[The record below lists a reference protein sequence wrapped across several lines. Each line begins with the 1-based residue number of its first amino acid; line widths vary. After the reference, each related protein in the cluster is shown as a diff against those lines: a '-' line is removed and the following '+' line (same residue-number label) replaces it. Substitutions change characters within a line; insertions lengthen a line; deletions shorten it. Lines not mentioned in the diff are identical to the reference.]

1 MSSSATTQP
10 VRILVADEH
19 PILRDGLR
27 WLLEARPGHAIVGE
41 SAGGPAVVALVRG
54 LEPDILLLR
63 AAEIDDP
70 ALDTLEQ
77 IAALGLSV
85 RTIVLTPSLRHERVV
100 EAVRRGAR
108 GVISTQTAADVLF
121 ETIDFVIKG
130 GIWIGMRPAPGP
142 DVPAN
147 PREVAKACLPPN
159 AFGLTPREIEILR
172 AVVNGETNK
181 RIANRCSISE
191 NTVKRHVMH
200 LFDKVGASNRVEL
213 ALFAQHHELTQGV

>member
-1 MSSSATTQP
+1 MNSSATTQP

-27 WLLEARPGHAIVGE
+27 RLLEARPGHAIAGE
-41 SAGGPAVVALVRG
+41 SAGGPAVIALVRD

-63 AAEIDDP
+63 AAEIDGP

-77 IAALGLSV
+77 VAALGLSV

-108 GVISTQTAADVLF
+108 GVISTHTAADVLF
-121 ETIDFVIKG
+121 ETIDFVMKG
-130 GIWIGMRPAPGP
+130 GVWIGMRPAPGP
-142 DVPAN
+142 DGSTN
-147 PREVAKACLPPN
+147 PREVAKACLRPN
-159 AFGLTPREIEILR
+159 AFGLTPREMEILR
-172 AVVNGETNK
+172 AVVDGETNK

-200 LFDKVGASNRVEL
+200 LFDKVGASNRMEL
-213 ALFAQHHELTQGV
+213 ALFAQHHELTQGA